1 LPASERHP
9 LPNLSPQRKK
19 ERTLAALIRQL
30 EGLARQ
36 QPVVMVFEDAHW
48 IDPTSRELLD
58 LTVERVRGLP
68 VLLIV
73 TISQGYLAIA
83 LFCLGFPD
91 GALAQ
96 SNAVIAEAW
105 RLAHPPTLTVS
116 LSTDA
121 RLLSLTGD
129 YAALDQRAGQLI
141 AVATEQGFPLYRV
154 LGTIYRGWVKVNTGD
169 LPAGISLLRSGSNA
183 YSATGAQTRICYHT
197 ALLAKACEIAGQVE
211 EALSHLDD
219 ALQLAEAIGER
230 WFMAEVYRHKGE
242 LMIRQGDSEAAE
254 EFYRKALGIAEKQE
268 TKLWELRAAVSLARL
283 YCDQG
288 HRSEA
293 HDLLAPVYTWF
304 TEGFDTPDLRG
315 AKASQNRMMT
325 LIAFLQAQNC
335 SNLPGS
341 GTQRA
346 GHPSCLARERR
357 AQLQGRYLCSQSVD
371 AASGKL
377 FTGRSLKPQPGTS
390 NPSSGAYCCP
400 P

>member
-1 LPASERHP
+1 
-9 LPNLSPQRKK
+9 
-19 ERTLAALIRQL
+19 
-30 EGLARQ
+30 
-36 QPVVMVFEDAHW
+36 M
-48 IDPTSRELLD
+48 
-58 LTVERVRGLP
+58 
-68 VLLIV
+68 
-73 TISQGYLAIA
+73 
-83 LFCLGFPD
+83 
-91 GALAQ
+91 AQ
-96 SNAVIAEAW
+96 SNEVIAEAR
-105 RLAHPPTLTVS
+105 RLAHPPTLAIC
-116 LSTDA
+116 LSTDC
-121 RLLSLTGD
+121 RLLSLGGD
-129 YAALDQRAGQLI
+129 GAALDERASQQI
-141 AVATEQGFPLYRV
+141 AVATEQDFPLYQV
-154 LGTIYRGWVKVNTGD
+154 IGTIYRGWAKVNSGH
-169 LPAGISLLRSGSNA
+169 LVQGMSLLRSGSNE
-183 YSATGAQTRICYHT
+183 YRATGAQTRLSYH
-197 ALLAKACEIAGQVE
+197 AGLLAKACDIAGQVD
-211 EALSHLDD
+211 EAVGHLDD
-219 ALQLAEAIGER
+219 ALQLAEAVGER
-230 WFMAEVYRHKGE
+230 WFMAELYRHKGE